1 MLVSFPPTCTH
12 LSINQTPI
20 NPQILITFA
29 VKIKRVGLVEA
40 TILLS
45 NAKDVSLIP
54 MEIRC
59 LVDTGATYLCIPE
72 TIALQLKLEEL
83 QKRDVKRANGHV
95 VEVPYVGPV
104 KVQFENRICFVG
116 AMVMGDT
123 PLLGAI
129 PMEDMD
135 LLIHPKLQKLTVY
148 PDRPNVAG
156 GLAM

>member
-1 MLVSFPPTCTH
+1 M
-12 LSINQTPI
+12 
-20 NPQILITFA
+20 
-29 VKIKRVGLVEA
+29 GLVEA
-40 TILLS
+40 TIFLS
-45 NAKDVSLIP
+45 NARDISLKAI
-54 MEIRC
+54 EVKC
-59 LVDTGATYLCIPE
+59 LVDSGATYLCIPE
-72 TIALQLKLEEL
+72 SLALQLKLDEL
-83 QKRDVKRANGHV
+83 QKRDVKLANGHV

-135 LLIHPKLQKLTVY
+135 LVIHPKFQKLSVH
-148 PDRPNVAG
+148 PERPNVAG